1 MDISENKLFMAMKGI
16 GVDVEGTLSRFVD
29 NDELYTKFLL
39 RFPDEDR
46 MTPVRDAIAEK
57 NYEKLLAAAHKLK
70 GSSANLGMTRLSEKA
85 AVIVRKVR
93 AEEYTGF
100 EADADAV
107 SEEYELVCRT
117 INENRD

>member
-1 MDISENKLFMAMKGI
+1 MDISGNKLFTAMKAI

-46 MTPVRDAIAEK
+46 MTPIRAAIAAR
-57 NYEKLLAAAHKLK
+57 NYDALLAAAHKLK
-70 GSSANLGMTRLSEKA
+70 GSSANLGMTKLSEKA

-100 EADADAV
+100 EADADAAA
-107 SEEYELVCRT
+107 EEYELVCQT
-117 INENRD
+117 IIANKL

>member
-1 MDISENKLFMAMKGI
+1 MDISGNKLFTAMKAI

-46 MTPVRDAIAEK
+46 MTPIRAAIAARD
-57 NYEKLLAAAHKLK
+57 YDALLAAAHKLK
-70 GSSANLGMTRLSEKA
+70 GSSANLGMTKLSEKA

-100 EADADAV
+100 EADADAAA
-107 SEEYELVCRT
+107 EEYELVCRT
-117 INENRD
+117 IIENK